1 MTLLARRF
9 PKLSLVPHVPLART
23 TPVQRLAIPGVASE
37 AWVKRDDLT
46 SARYGGNKVRKLEF
60 LLGDARK
67 KERDLLVASG
77 AFGSHHV
84 LATTLFGRQWGFD
97 VHAVLVPQP
106 WNDHV
111 EENLRVGLGAGM
123 TPHPVRSW
131 AAVPPTQAA
140 LAATLR
146 LEGRRP
152 YRVAYGGSSAIG
164 ALGYVEAGLEL
175 AAQVEAGALPEPD
188 TIFVALGSGG
198 TAAGLAIGLAAIG
211 VTAKVVAVRVTP
223 SLVCNRAT
231 VAALVA
237 STMKKIRD
245 VEPAFPAVGR
255 AALAQIEIDGSQF
268 GEGYGTVDDAA
279 TEATALA
286 AGFDLALDPTYTAR
300 AFASF
305 LAHLRGEHA
314 KKTLFWHTLSSVDL
328 APIAAEAPDVPIALR
343 EMAFAQSF

>member
-9 PKLSLVPHVPLART
+9 PKLSLVPHVPLAQT
-23 TPVQRLAIPGVASE
+23 TPVQRLALPDGKGE

-60 LLGDARK
+60 LLGDARHR
-67 KERDLLVASG
+67 ERDLLVASG

-123 TPHPVRSW
+123 VPHAVRSW
-131 AAVPPTQAA
+131 AAVPPTQTA
-140 LAATLR
+140 LVATLR

-152 YRVAYGGSSAIG
+152 YRVAYGGSSATG

-175 AAQVEAGALPEPD
+175 AAQIENGEIPEPD
-188 TIFVALGSGG
+188 RIFVALGSGG
-198 TAAGLAIGLAAIG
+198 TAVGLAIGLAAIG
-211 VTAKVVAVRVTP
+211 ITAKVVAVRVTP
-223 SLVCNRAT
+223 ALVCNRAT

-237 STMKKIRD
+237 STMKKLRD
-245 VEPAFPAVGR
+245 AEPAFPAVGH
-255 AALAQIEIDGSQF
+255 AALAQIEIDSSRF
-268 GEGYGTVDDAA
+268 GDGYGTANEDAV
-279 TEATALA
+279 EASAVASDFGLT
-286 AGFDLALDPTYTAR
+286 LDPTYTAR
-300 AFASF
+300 AFSSF
-305 LAHLRGEHA
+305 LAHARGA
-314 KKTLFWHTLSSVDL
+314 DARRTLFWHTLS
-328 APIAAEAPDVPIALR
+328 AASLSERADAGPEVPVALR

>member
-9 PKLSLVPHVPLART
+9 PKLSLIPHVPLSQT
-23 TPVQRLAIPGVASE
+23 TPVERLALPGAHGE

-60 LLGDARK
+60 LLGDARQ

-84 LATTLFGRQWGFD
+84 LATTLLGRQWGFD

-123 TPHPVRSW
+123 VAHTVRSW

-152 YRVAYGGSSAIG
+152 YRVAYGGSSATG

-175 AAQVEAGALPEPD
+175 AAQIEAGELPEPD
-188 TIFVALGSGG
+188 TVFVALGSGG
-198 TAAGLAIGLAAIG
+198 TTVGLAIGLAALGI
-211 VTAKVVAVRVTP
+211 TARIVAVRVTP
-223 SLVCNRAT
+223 ALVCNRAT

-237 STMKKIRD
+237 STMKKLRD
-245 VEPAFPAVGR
+245 IEPAFPAVGR
-255 AALAQIEIDGSQF
+255 AALAQIAIDASRM
-268 GEGYGTVDDAA
+268 GEGYGTIDDAA
-279 TEATALA
+279 IEATLV
-286 AGFDLALDPTYTAR
+286 GGDLGLTLDPTYTAR

-305 LAHLRGEHA
+305 LSHTRSDAAR
-314 KKTLFWHTLSSVDL
+314 KTLFWHTLSAVDL
-328 APIAAEAPDVPIALR
+328 AEHAAASPEVPLELR
-343 EMAFAQSF
+343 EMTFAQSL

>member
-60 LLGDARK
+60 LLGDARH
-67 KERDLLVASG
+67 KERDLLVATG

-123 TPHPVRSW
+123 KPHAVRSW

-140 LAATLR
+140 LVATLR

-152 YRVAYGGSSAIG
+152 YRVAYGGSSASG

-175 AAQVEAGALPEPD
+175 AAQVEAGELPEPD

-198 TAAGLAIGLAAIG
+198 TAVGLAIGLAAIG
-211 VTAKVVAVRVTP
+211 ITAKVVAVRVTP

-237 STMKKIRD
+237 STMKKLRD
-245 VEPAFPAVGR
+245 AEPAFPAVGH
-255 AALAQIEIDGSQF
+255 AALAQIEIDSSRF
-268 GEGYGTVDDAA
+268 GDGYGTTDDAA
-279 TEATALA
+279 TEATTIGAD
-286 AGFDLALDPTYTAR
+286 FDLTLDPTYTAR

-305 LAHLRGEHA
+305 LAHVRTTQA
-314 KKTLFWHTLSSVDL
+314 MRTLFWHTLSGVDL
-328 APIAAEAPDVPIALR
+328 APTAQASPEVPLALR